1 MPTRSRRR
9 SRAGRT
15 RLAALWPSSRK
26 RNASPTS
33 RPSAAARASRSCT
46 WLSIVR
52 RSACWSDDTRAWIA
66 ARTGTAGRVRVE
78 RIACCRV
85 IRLLLR
91 PRPRGRRDRT
101 REGRQETRVR
111 VREKVLTT
119 APRLEAYLQAEPPAR
134 RTPPGHRHLPARP
147 TCATGAGVMARN
159 AAGRMGPP
167 PRSFAAEAHPL
178 LHGPDPGRIH
188 RIQGRGA
195 RIAPHGELASDR
207 PHRAPTC
214 LQTAAAERLK
224 RKERHRE
231 LDRKSP

>member
-15 RLAALWPSSRK
+15 RLAPLWPSSRK

-33 RPSAAARASRSCT
+33 RPSAAARASGPCT
-46 WLSIVR
+46 VLSSVR

-119 APRLEAYLQAEPPAR
+119 APRLEAHLQAGPPAR

-147 TCATGAGVMARN
+147 TYTAGAGMTAPLARCPPVFSPGVAPRARGSAPSPARSAHHCPGRVQHL
-159 AAGRMGPP
+159 AAGEQRPHLLGVGGLAVHRPVP
-167 PRSFAAEAHPL
+167 AHPQE
-178 LHGPDPGRIH
+178 PG
-188 RIQGRGA
+188 
-195 RIAPHGELASDR
+195 D
-207 PHRAPTC
+207 
-214 LQTAAAERLK
+214 AA
-224 RKERHRE
+224 
-231 LDRKSP
+231 